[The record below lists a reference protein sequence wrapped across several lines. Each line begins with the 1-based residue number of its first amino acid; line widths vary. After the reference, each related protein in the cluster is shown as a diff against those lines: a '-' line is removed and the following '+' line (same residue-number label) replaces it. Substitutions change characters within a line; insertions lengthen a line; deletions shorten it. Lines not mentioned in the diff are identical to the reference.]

1 MPEETDQFF
10 DVVIAG
16 GGPAGM
22 SALLWCAELGLRA
35 VLLEREAELGGQLL
49 QTHNAVRNYLGVE
62 TSNGRD
68 LRDVFLR
75 QIARLN
81 IATSAEIVEADL
93 ASKRIRLADRSTF
106 SCRAIFIATGV
117 RRRKLMVPGEEEFR
131 GRGILES
138 GVKAGEQV
146 RGGSVVI
153 VGGGDAALENA
164 LILSQ
169 TAAEVHVVHRRHE
182 FTARSEYVKRAK
194 RTCNIKIVPNS
205 KITKIAGNKC
215 VDFVEI
221 EHLTSGKR
229 SRLEADAVLLR
240 IGVEPNTD
248 LFRGQIDLDDVG
260 YVRINNSCETSMR
273 CIFAGGD
280 AANPATPT
288 ISVAVGNGAAAAK
301 AALEEISERTN
312 DRNR

>member
-1 MPEETDQFF
+1 MPEETVQFF

-106 SCRAIFIATGV
+106 SCRA
-117 RRRKLMVPGEEEFR
+117 
-131 GRGILES
+131 
-138 GVKAGEQV
+138 
-146 RGGSVVI
+146 
-153 VGGGDAALENA
+153 
-164 LILSQ
+164 
-169 TAAEVHVVHRRHE
+169 
-182 FTARSEYVKRAK
+182 
-194 RTCNIKIVPNS
+194 
-205 KITKIAGNKC
+205 
-215 VDFVEI
+215 
-221 EHLTSGKR
+221 
-229 SRLEADAVLLR
+229 
-240 IGVEPNTD
+240 
-248 LFRGQIDLDDVG
+248 
-260 YVRINNSCETSMR
+260 
-273 CIFAGGD
+273 
-280 AANPATPT
+280 
-288 ISVAVGNGAAAAK
+288 
-301 AALEEISERTN
+301 
-312 DRNR
+312 